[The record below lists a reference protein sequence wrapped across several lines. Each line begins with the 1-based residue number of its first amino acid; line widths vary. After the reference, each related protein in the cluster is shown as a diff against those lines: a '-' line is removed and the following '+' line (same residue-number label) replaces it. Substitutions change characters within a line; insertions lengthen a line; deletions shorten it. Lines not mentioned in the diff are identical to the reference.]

1 MAKRNVIL
9 MTGTPVTTPE
19 DVFGYTKFV
28 DPAAYPTFSSFEY
41 RHVEGRDIFNRVTG
55 WKDLDTLNDNFLYNS
70 CRAFRREIDM
80 DLPDVTYEPIFYD
93 LVPKHLDVYNK
104 LAEEALLLID
114 ENEEIDFLTQSGLQ
128 NALQQVIIG
137 YSEYLPDDVKVTS
150 RKDIAALHLLDSI
163 MADMGDRKLLVFA
176 WYKNSIET
184 ILEHSSK
191 YGAVAVNGTLTT
203 KQRNE
208 NIDKFVNDPDCK
220 MLIGQPLS
228 MGSGLD
234 SLKDV
239 CSDILFLELPM
250 VSKDFVQ
257 AVGRID
263 RNGQQNRC
271 HVKIAVANKTV
282 QVRRQ
287 EALLRK
293 DEVANVV
300 QNPPINYKNL
310 RDWIYGK

>member
-1 MAKRNVIL
+1 M
-9 MTGTPVTTPE
+9 
-19 DVFGYTKFV
+19 
-28 DPAAYPTFSSFEY
+28 
-41 RHVEGRDIFNRVTG
+41 
-55 WKDLDTLNDNFLYNS
+55 
-70 CRAFRREIDM
+70 
-80 DLPDVTYEPIFYD
+80 
-93 LVPKHLDVYNK
+93 
-104 LAEEALLLID
+104 
-114 ENEEIDFLTQSGLQ
+114 
-128 NALQQVIIG
+128 
-137 YSEYLPDDVKVTS
+137 
-150 RKDIAALHLLDSI
+150 
-163 MADMGDRKLLVFA
+163 FA
-176 WYKNSIET
+176 WYKNSIDT